1 METRFHFHGRSCPPP
16 RGRRV
21 RWEETKDFEI
31 FSSSR
36 LVVFRN
42 EIIKRA
48 SEPRFHEG
56 RNWTEEGNTIIFT
69 RLIIRFHVPTSIERQ
84 AGRQARTHARTRVF
98 LSSCKALTTNHR
110 LSGFRTKYERDFHST
125 KDRTPRLGRA
135 RECKKWRCL
144 REGLKRGQALEAL
157 ERGAR
162 KPRLFSFNVGN

>member
-84 AGRQARTHARTRVF
+84 AGTHACTHAGLF
-98 LSSCKALTTNHR
+98 IQL
-110 LSGFRTKYERDFHST
+110 
-125 KDRTPRLGRA
+125 RA
-135 RECKKWRCL
+135 RAFDSRPSPPTTDCPDFEPNTKEISTR
-144 REGLKRGQALEAL
+144 RRIGRVDSV
-157 ERGAR
+157 AR
-162 KPRLFSFNVGN
+162 ASVRNGDACAKD